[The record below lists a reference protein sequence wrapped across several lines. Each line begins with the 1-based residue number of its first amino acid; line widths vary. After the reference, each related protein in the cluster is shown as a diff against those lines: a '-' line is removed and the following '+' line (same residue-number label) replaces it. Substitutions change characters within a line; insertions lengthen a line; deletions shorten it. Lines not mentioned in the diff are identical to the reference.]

1 MINLFKMSLQIH
13 NIKFPQVYLWTFW
26 CANKRSPFL
35 QKRIFGFFFSKSCLK
50 VGGAAYTRVFTV
62 YCNRFPTMESVS
74 LTLTFHTTLASGA
87 RSKEWQALPSPA
99 RPGLARSWPGLPGKR
114 GLEKPGKPG
123 SRPGFWGKPGYR
135 SMAFPA
141 TLKSRPPFHGFLGE
155 KTRSRESQE
164 FVAIFYKWQQ

>member
-1 MINLFKMSLQIH
+1 MSHTVYKLGFNVILCLNIISLCFKLIIIH
-13 NIKFPQVYLWTFW
+13 NHTPKQNEIRIKT
-26 CANKRSPFL
+26 
-35 QKRIFGFFFSKSCLK
+35 RILNHNIHL
-50 VGGAAYTRVFTV
+50 